1 MSGLSGYKW
10 TCHPLSPLVL
20 NEFLSTHSALWPQ
33 WNWREMIEAG
43 ITARDHQDPLEVAI
57 ERVREKFDLSGKSRI
72 LLAAWVSVGLV
83 TKC

>member
-1 MSGLSGYKW
+1 
-10 TCHPLSPLVL
+10 
-20 NEFLSTHSALWPQ
+20 
-33 WNWREMIEAG
+33 MIEAG